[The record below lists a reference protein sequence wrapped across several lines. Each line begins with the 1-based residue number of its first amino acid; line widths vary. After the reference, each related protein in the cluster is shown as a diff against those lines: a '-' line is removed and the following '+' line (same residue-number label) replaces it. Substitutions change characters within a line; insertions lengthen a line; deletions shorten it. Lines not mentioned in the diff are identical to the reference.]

1 MSNLKSPKRLNT
13 NDSRTFFILQP
24 RSILRA
30 RKAKVTQSKP
40 EIINGYKVNRLLRW
54 YEKDGNALIGET
66 PLKGCSLTELQKILN
81 EPTDSP
87 MFFSYQL
94 TDEQVGYFQSKLKQA
109 FDLSAYEYFLEC
121 DAV

>member
-1 MSNLKSPKRLNT
+1 MSKLKSPKRLNT
-13 NDSRTFFILQP
+13 NDSRAFFILQP
-24 RSILRA
+24 KSILRA
-30 RKAKVTQSKP
+30 RKAKVTQPKP

-66 PLKGCSLTELQKILN
+66 PLKGYSLTELQKILN
-81 EPTDSP
+81 EPTDSL

-94 TDEQVGYFQSKLKQA
+94 TDEQVGYFQRKLKQA

>member
-1 MSNLKSPKRLNT
+1 MSKLKSPKRLNT
-13 NDSRTFFILQP
+13 NDSRAFFILQP
-24 RSILRA
+24 KSILRA
-30 RKAKVTQSKP
+30 RKAKVTHPKP

-94 TDEQVGYFQSKLKQA
+94 TDEQVGYFQRKLKQA

>member
-1 MSNLKSPKRLNT
+1 MSNLKSPTRLN
-13 NDSRTFFILQP
+13 NKASRVLCILQP
-24 RSILRA
+24 KSILRA
-30 RKAKVTQSKP
+30 RKVKVTQSEP
-40 EIINGYKVNRLLRW
+40 EIINGYRVNRVLRW

-66 PLKGCSLTELQKILN
+66 VLRGCSLTELQMILK

-94 TDEQVGYFQSKLKQA
+94 TDEQVGYFQRKLKQA

>member
-24 RSILRA
+24 KSILRA
-30 RKAKVTQSKP
+30 RKAKVTQPKP
-40 EIINGYKVNRLLRW
+40 EIVNGYKVNRLLRW

>member
-1 MSNLKSPKRLNT
+1 MSKLKSPKRLNT
-13 NDSRTFFILQP
+13 NDSRAFFILHP
-24 RSILRA
+24 KSILRA
-30 RKAKVTQSKP
+30 RKAKVTQPKP

-66 PLKGCSLTELQKILN
+66 PLKGYSLTELQKILN
-81 EPTDSP
+81 EPTDSL

-94 TDEQVGYFQSKLKQA
+94 TDEQVGYFQRKLKQA

>member
-1 MSNLKSPKRLNT
+1 MSKLKSHKRLNT
-13 NDSRTFFILQP
+13 NASRIFYILQP
-24 RSILRA
+24 KSILRA
-30 RKAKVTQSKP
+30 RKAKITQLKP
-40 EIINGYKVNRLLRW
+40 EIINGYKVNRVLRW

-66 PLKGCSLTELQKILN
+66 VLREFSLTELQNILN

-94 TDEQVGYFQSKLKQA
+94 TDEQVGYFQRKLRQA

>member
-1 MSNLKSPKRLNT
+1 MKIYQAGHE
-13 NDSRTFFILQP
+13 FHV
-24 RSILRA
+24 
-30 RKAKVTQSKP
+30 RKAKATQP
-40 EIINGYKVNRLLRW
+40 EIMNGYKVNRLLRW
-54 YEKDGNALIGET
+54 YEKNGNALIGET
-66 PLKGCSLTELQKILN
+66 VLRGFSLTELQHILN

-94 TDEQVGYFQSKLKQA
+94 TGEQVGYFQRKLKQN

>member
-1 MSNLKSPKRLNT
+1 MSKLKSPKRLNT
-13 NDSRTFFILQP
+13 IASKIFYILQP
-24 RSILRA
+24 KSILRA
-30 RKAKVTQSKP
+30 RKVKVAQPEP
-40 EIINGYKVNRLLRW
+40 EIINGYRVNRVLRW

-66 PLKGCSLTELQKILN
+66 VLSGFSLTELQNILN

-94 TDEQVGYFQSKLKQA
+94 TDEQVGYFQRKLKQA
-109 FDLSAYEYFLEC
+109 FDLSVYEYFLEF

>member
-1 MSNLKSPKRLNT
+1 MSKLKSPKRLNT
-13 NDSRTFFILQP
+13 NDSRAFFILQP
-24 RSILRA
+24 KSIVRA
-30 RKAKVTQSKP
+30 RKAKVTQPEP

-81 EPTDSP
+81 EPTNSP

-94 TDEQVGYFQSKLKQA
+94 TDEQVGYFERKLKQA

>member
-1 MSNLKSPKRLNT
+1 MSKLKSPKRLNT
-13 NDSRTFFILQP
+13 NDSRAFFILQP
-24 RSILRA
+24 KSILRA
-30 RKAKVTQSKP
+30 RKAKVTQPKP

-94 TDEQVGYFQSKLKQA
+94 TDEQVGYFQRKLKQA

>member
-1 MSNLKSPKRLNT
+1 MSKLKSPKRLNT
-13 NDSRTFFILQP
+13 NDSRAFFILQP
-24 RSILRA
+24 KSILHA
-30 RKAKVTQSKP
+30 RKAKVTQPKP
-40 EIINGYKVNRLLRW
+40 EIVNGYKVNRLLRW

-66 PLKGCSLTELQKILN
+66 ALKGCSLTELQKILN
-81 EPTDSP
+81 EPTNSP

-94 TDEQVGYFQSKLKQA
+94 TGEQVSYFERKLKQA